1 MRNKFLFFIPS
12 PRDIPEFKQPIVDL
26 LYNKHDCIWF
36 KYYPELEAY
45 QKARNYFLN
54 SPKNYDY
61 LCIIPDDLGINEDGL
76 KKLFRELENPSLDM
90 AGGEWGGHN
99 YPVLAGI
106 CNYSYINED
115 QMEKVAASLSSTT
128 SSYLLTFSALEQMQ
142 DTIIKCAYIGFSC
155 EFIHRSV
162 LEKID
167 FKRYPDLGLDNA
179 FSDQLVKKKIP
190 QFIHKGARFVHYTG
204 LSVKYRQALST
215 NPDVIFTGVKKPSVI
230 FVDSG
235 VKEEETNS

>member
-1 MRNKFLFFIPS
+1 MRNRFLFFLPS
-12 PRDIPEFKQPIVDL
+12 PRDIPEFKQPVVDL
-26 LYNKHDCIWF
+26 LYGKHDCIWF

-61 LCIIPDDLGINEDGL
+61 ICLIPDDLAINEDGL
-76 KKLFRELENPSLDM
+76 KNLFRELENPSLDLQ
-90 AGGEWGGHN
+90 EWGGN

-106 CNYSYINED
+106 CNYSYTNEE
-115 QMEKVAASLSSTT
+115 QMEKVCASLSSTT

-190 QFIHKGARFVHYTG
+190 QYIHRLAKFTHYKG
-204 LSVKYRQALST
+204 LSVKYRTALSV
-215 NPDVIFTGVKKPSVI
+215 NPDVIYTGVKKPSVI
-230 FVDSG
+230 FVDAG
-235 VKEEETNS
+235 VSE

>member
-1 MRNKFLFFIPS
+1 MRNKFLFFLPS
-12 PRDIPEFKQPIVDL
+12 PRDIAEVKQPIVDL
-26 LYNKHDCIWF
+26 LYGKHDCIWF
-36 KYYPELEAY
+36 KYYQELEAY

-61 LCIIPDDLGINEDGL
+61 LCIIPDDLAINEDGL
-76 KKLFRELENPSLDM
+76 HKLFRELENPSLDLQQ
-90 AGGEWGGHN
+90 WGGN

-106 CNYSYINED
+106 CNLSYINEE
-115 QMEKVAASLSSTT
+115 QMGKVCASLSSTT
-128 SSYLLTFSALEQMQ
+128 SSYLLTFAALEAMQ
-142 DTIIKCAYIGFSC
+142 DTVIKCAYIGFSC

-190 QFIHKGARFVHYTG
+190 QYIHRGARFVHYKG

-215 NPDVIFTGVKKPSVI
+215 NPDVIYTGVKKPSVI
-230 FVDSG
+230 FVDSQ
-235 VKEEETNS
+235 VSE